1 MKYMYFCQDQSIAF
15 TMDKYMT
22 FLFKNLPKKREVM
35 NMCWLYMIIEHWNA
49 KQFNYDARDTLH
61 TE

>member
-1 MKYMYFCQDQSIAF
+1 
-15 TMDKYMT
+15 MT